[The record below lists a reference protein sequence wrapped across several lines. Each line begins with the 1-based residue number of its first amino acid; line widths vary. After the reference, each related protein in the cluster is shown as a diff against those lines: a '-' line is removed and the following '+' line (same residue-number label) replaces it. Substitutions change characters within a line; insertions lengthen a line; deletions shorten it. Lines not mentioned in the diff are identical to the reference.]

1 MPIANRLFT
10 NAHIRTMAPAGPAA
24 HTPTA
29 GALASWR
36 GRIVAVGD
44 PDDVD
49 ALVGPDTEVVD
60 LGGATVL
67 PGFIETHMHPLG
79 AGVQKAA
86 PQIGYPDCRS
96 IEDVVVALAERAAI
110 TPAGQPIQAFGYDD
124 SLMAEDR
131 HLTRHDLDRAS
142 IDHPVYLRHVSGHLG
157 YANSRTL
164 ELAGVTNEV
173 EDPVGGH
180 FQRDEAGRITGCME
194 ESANFAVGSALPLA
208 DSATLRA
215 GAKVINDHCLSV
227 GATTMTDAGVGTESM
242 VATYQDAIDDGTIRV
257 RTRLFPVWRLAD
269 GFPTR
274 TGMGDD
280 RLSVGAM
287 KFFSDG
293 SIQGYTA
300 CLCKGYHDRPDV
312 NGYPFIPPDEMTEMI
327 TDSHARG
334 WQVAVHANGDA
345 AIDNTLDAFEA
356 ALTAHPRADH
366 RHRIEHCQVVR
377 EDQLERMARL
387 GVLASVFVNHV
398 WYWGDRHR
406 DRFLGPERGA
416 RIDPLASLRA
426 HGIVHALHC
435 DMPVTPLDPLFTIWT
450 AVNRVTRDGELL
462 GPEQRARVED
472 AVAGYT
478 SAAAFVNRQEHDRG
492 TLEVGKLADLV
503 VLDDDP
509 FTVDPMAI
517 RDINVQ
523 ATVVGGEFEYQT

>member
-1 MPIANRLFT
+1 MPIADRLFT
-10 NAHIRTMAPAGPAA
+10 NATFHTLDSTDPDRPPAE
-24 HTPTA
+24 
-29 GALASWR
+29 ALASWR
-36 GRIVAVGD
+36 GRIVAVGSWA
-44 PDDVD
+44 DVD

-60 LGGATVL
+60 LDGATVL
-67 PGFIETHMHPLG
+67 PGFIETHMHPIG
-79 AGVQKAA
+79 AGVTMSA
-86 PQIGYPDCRS
+86 PQIGYPDCRDVA
-96 IEDVVVALAERAAI
+96 DVVAALAERAAV
-110 TPAGQPIQAFGYDD
+110 TPAGEPIQAWGYDD
-124 SLMAEDR
+124 SLMVEDR

-142 IDHPVYLRHVSGHLG
+142 ADHPIYLRHVSGHLG
-157 YANSRTL
+157 YANSRML
-164 ELAGVTNEV
+164 ETAGIVEDV
-173 EDPVGGH
+173 EDPVGGR
-180 FQRDEAGRITGCME
+180 FQRDDAGRITGCME
-194 ESANFAVGSALPLA
+194 ETANFAVASVLPIG
-208 DSATLRA
+208 DPATLRA
-215 GAKVINDHCLSV
+215 GAKAASDHCLRV
-227 GATTMTDAGVGTESM
+227 GTTTMTDAGVGSEAM
-242 VATYQDAIDDGTIRV
+242 VAAYQDGVDDGSIRV
-257 RTRLFPVWRLAD
+257 RTRMFPVWRIAD

-312 NGYPFIPPDEMTEMI
+312 NGYPFIPPDEMTDLV
-327 TDSHARG
+327 TDAHVKG

-345 AIDNTLDAFEA
+345 AIDNTLDAIEA
-356 ALTAHPRADH
+356 ALSAQPRDDH

-450 AVNRVTRDGELL
+450 AVNRITRDGELL
-462 GPEQRARVED
+462 GPEQRARVAD

-478 SAAAFVNRQEHDRG
+478 SAAAFVNGQEHDRG
-492 TLEVGKLADLV
+492 TLEIGKLADLV
-503 VLDDDP
+503 VLDADP
-509 FTVDPMAI
+509 FEVDPMAI
-517 RDINVQ
+517 RDISVL
-523 ATVVGGEFEYQT
+523 ATVVGGVVEYRA

>member
-1 MPIANRLFT
+1 MPIADRLFT
-10 NAHIRTMAPAGPAA
+10 NASIRTMAPADAGAPL
-24 HTPTA
+24 PT
-29 GALASWR
+29 ALASWR

-44 PDDVD
+44 PADVD
-49 ALVGPDTEVVD
+49 ALVGPGTEVVD

-67 PGFIETHMHPLG
+67 PGFIETHMHPIG
-79 AGVQKAA
+79 AGLQWAA
-86 PQIGYPDCRS
+86 PRIGYPDCRS
-96 IEDVVVALAERAAI
+96 VDDVVATLAERAAV
-110 TPAGQPIQAFGYDD
+110 TPPGEPVQAWGYDD

-131 HLTRHDLDRAS
+131 HLTRHDLDRVS
-142 IDHPVYLRHVSGHLG
+142 TEHPVYLRHVSGHLG
-157 YANSRTL
+157 YANSRML
-164 ELAGVTNEV
+164 ELAGITDDV

-180 FQRDEAGRITGCME
+180 FQRDADGRITGCME
-194 ESANFAVGSALPLA
+194 ETANSAAAAALPLPDPA
-208 DSATLRA
+208 VLRI
-215 GAKVINDHCLSV
+215 GAKAINDHCLSV
-227 GATTMTDAGVGTESM
+227 GTTTMTDALVANEAM
-242 VATYQDAIDDGTIRV
+242 VSLYQDVVDDGTLRV
-257 RTRLFPVWRLAD
+257 RTRMFPVWRMAD
-269 GFPTR
+269 AFPTR

-300 CLCKGYHDRPDV
+300 CLCKGYHDRPDA
-312 NGYPFIPPDEMTEMI
+312 NGYPFIPPDEMTAMVTEA
-327 TDSHARG
+327 HARG

-345 AIDNTLDAFEA
+345 AIDNTLDAIEA
-356 ALTAHPRADH
+356 ALDAHPRADH

-478 SAAAFVNRQEHDRG
+478 SAAAFVNGQDHDRG

-509 FTVDPMAI
+509 FTCDPTAI
-517 RDINVQ
+517 RDIGVQ
-523 ATVVGGEFEYQT
+523 ATVVDGEVEYRA